1 MGEGEQLSANRQ
13 VFAERVR
20 ESLERAEDHAA
31 HLRRMNTRTLVS
43 GVVTSGVAT
52 LVTGVTALGGPIVGE
67 GIPGWRLACIVGA
80 IFAFLSSLFVGLN
93 QQLRIGDRLS
103 QGTECA
109 GRLRF
114 LDLAIT
120 TGSREWHDIT
130 KEYESIL
137 TTYPE
142 VV

>member
-1 MGEGEQLSANRQ
+1 MGGQFSADRQ
-13 VFAERVR
+13 VFADRVK
-20 ESLERAEDHAA
+20 ESLQRAEGHAA
-31 HLRRMNTRTLVS
+31 RLRTMNTRMLVS
-43 GVVTSGVAT
+43 GVVTSAVAT
-52 LVTGVTALGGPIVGE
+52 LVTGVTALGGPVVGE

-93 QQLRIGDRLS
+93 QQLRVGDRLS

-114 LDLAIT
+114 LDLAIA
-120 TGSREWHDIT
+120 TGSREWDDIT
-130 KEYESIL
+130 KEYEAIL

-142 VV
+142 VI

>member
-1 MGEGEQLSANRQ
+1 MTEQLSADRQ
-13 VFAERVR
+13 MFVERVKK
-20 ESLERAEDHAA
+20 SLERAEDHASR
-31 HLRRMNTRTLVS
+31 LRTMNTRMLIA
-43 GVVTSGVAT
+43 GVVTSATAT
-52 LVTGVTALGGPIVGE
+52 LVTGVTALGGPVVGE

-93 QQLRIGDRLS
+93 QQLRVGDRLS

-114 LDLAIT
+114 LDLAIA
-120 TGSREWHDIT
+120 TGSREWDEIT
-130 KEYESIL
+130 KEYEAIM